1 MFKARL
7 HAFRTDF
14 THIFNFRDEDAKGRS
29 IELCNIMLAAFFN
42 VFITGIFY
50 TGFLTMYGMSI
61 TDAGVITFIPF
72 IGNLFNLFS
81 PKVLAKFKRRKPI
94 LLAAKLY
101 FYFMYIVA
109 TNLMPLFVT
118 DTKLRLLCFSVILF
132 LAYSVYGL
140 FSPGF
145 TTWFYRFYPTNR
157 DMRSKHV
164 MYQQIFSALVSG
176 CVVLFSSILTDA
188 VSGSPYQSTL
198 ILGLRYF
205 AFGLIIVDVIIQSR
219 AKEYPVQEE
228 PSLRLRHVVTL
239 PFRYP
244 KFIRCMALMF
254 SWNFI
259 SNLPNGLWNY
269 HLLNHL
275 HFSYTMINLVTTV
288 MYTVFLTLFAGAWR
302 KVLRRFSWV
311 KTFGLSLAL
320 YAPTEIFAF
329 LLTPDRA
336 WLYILTCVIQNLIC
350 VGMNLS
356 YGTIFYINLPE
367 ENSTAHIAFYSVGCN
382 LFASIGLLTG
392 TWISSIS
399 GDNTILFLGMEVYS
413 VQLIMLLRVLLI
425 GVLGTVLFTKWRIF
439 TKQEE
444 IDEIEAM
451 PKLFNARVF
460 VVQITRLYYSLQ
472 LRRERRKHKH

>member
-1 MFKARL
+1 MIKARF
-7 HAFRTDF
+7 HAFLTDF
-14 THIFNFRDEDAKGRS
+14 RSIFNFRDDDAKGRS

-42 VFITGIFY
+42 VFITGLFY
-50 TGFLTMYGMSI
+50 TGFLTMYGMTI

-101 FYFMYIVA
+101 FYFMYIIA

-118 DTKLRLLCFSVILF
+118 DTKARLTCFSVILF

-157 DMRSKHV
+157 EMRSKHV
-164 MYQQIFSALVSG
+164 MYQQVFSALTSG
-176 CVVLFSSILTDA
+176 MVVLLSSILTDA
-188 VSGSPYQSTL
+188 VSGSAYQSVL
-198 ILGLRYF
+198 ILGLRYL
-205 AFGLIIVDVIIQSR
+205 AFGLIVVDVIIQSR
-219 AKEYPVQEE
+219 AKEYPVPEE
-228 PSLRLRHVVTL
+228 PSLKLVHVVTL
-239 PFRYP
+239 PFKYP

-269 HLLNHL
+269 HVLNHL
-275 HFSYTMINLVTTV
+275 HFSYTMINLATSV
-288 MYTVFLTLFAGAWR
+288 MYTVFLVLFASSWR

-311 KTFGLSLAL
+311 KTFGLSLML
-320 YAPTEIFAF
+320 YAPTEILAF
-329 LLTPDRA
+329 LLTPDLA
-336 WLYILTCVIQNLIC
+336 WLYVLTCTIQNLVC

-392 TWISSIS
+392 TWISSLS
-399 GDNTILFLGMEVYS
+399 GDNTIPFLGMQVYS
-413 VQLIMLLRVLLI
+413 VQLIMLLRVALI
-425 GVLGTVLFTKWRIF
+425 TTLGTVLFTKWRIF

-444 IDEIEAM
+444 IEEIESM
-451 PKLFNARVF
+451 PKLFNTRAF
-460 VVQITRLYYSLQ
+460 VVGITRLWYSLK
-472 LRRERRKHKH
+472 LRHERKHRK